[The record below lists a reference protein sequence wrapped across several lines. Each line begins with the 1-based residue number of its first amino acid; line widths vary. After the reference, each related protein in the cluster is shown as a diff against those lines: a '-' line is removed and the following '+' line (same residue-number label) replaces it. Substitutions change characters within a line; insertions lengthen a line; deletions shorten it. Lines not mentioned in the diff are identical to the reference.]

1 MMDCYSEHS
10 LSIAL
15 PNTLDKV
22 TQGIS
27 IASTAESRR
36 KTGPDQSLA
45 GALTPNQQSPIS
57 VSAPTQPTD
66 AAPAQPTGAAPFQP
80 TEGHQPCPLRG
91 SSVADLPR
99 LQPSRLTRLQPS
111 RLTRYKPRRQMQHQ
125 SCRRRGTSPAGEGG
139 TNPADGCST
148 SHADERGIGGRYST
162 SPSDKLGLRGGIG
175 AADFDVDSSGILN
188 DSRRVPA
195 QRIIR
200 SGRVLV
206 AINILFSRRTCYPRH
221 FHWRSCLSRCRRTQ
235 LW

>member
-1 MMDCYSEHS
+1 MDCYSEHS

-36 KTGPDQSLA
+36 KTGSDQSLA

-99 LQPSRLTRLQPS
+99 LQPSRLTR
-111 RLTRYKPRRQMQHQ
+111 YKPRRQMQHQ

-148 SHADERGIGGRYST
+148 SHADERGIGGRCST

-206 AINILFSRRTCYPRH
+206 AINILFSRRTCYPRY